1 MPAKILTRRAFALGL
16 GSTLASPAEAKP
28 RAVAKPQAKKEIK
41 PRPSAEDL
49 AFAKFVQSLWPEAK
63 KEGVSRKTFE
73 AAFRGVDYDPKIV
86 AHTEGQAE
94 FVTPIWQ
101 YLDAAVS
108 AKRVENGKTKYA
120 EQKSWID
127 KAEKDFGV
135 SAAVIMGVW
144 GIETGYGVFQGSD
157 YVIRALASLALSK
170 YQPEYFRSEL
180 IAALKI
186 LEDGDIEPKN
196 MLGSWAGAMG
206 QTQFMPSSYLK
217 YAVDFD
223 AKGRRDIWNDA
234 ADAIGSTANYLNEH
248 GWKRDDPWGFEVTL
262 PDRFGLKAEDSTKFE
277 AFWWWGWR
285 GVKRAD
291 GGPLPAGG
299 DGQLMILAGLK
310 APIFLIT
317 ANFKTIKTYN
327 NSTSYALAVSLLG
340 DAILDGQGLHADWP
354 VNDRQLSKTEIEE
367 LQTRLKKMGYYDDD
381 IDGHIGENVRA
392 AVARYQEKIGE
403 TPDGYATPAVLKRV
417 VEAP

>member
-1 MPAKILTRRAFALGL
+1 MPAKILTRRAFALGFAT
-16 GSTLASPAEAKP
+16 SLASPAAAKP
-28 RAVAKPQAKKEIK
+28 PAKKEIIK
-41 PRPSAEDL
+41 PRPSPQDL
-49 AFAKFVQSLWPEAK
+49 AFAKFVRALWPDAK
-63 KEGVSRKTFE
+63 DAGVSQKTFD
-73 AAFRGVDYDPKIV
+73 AAFHGVAYDPRIV

-94 FVTPIWQ
+94 FVAPIWQ
-101 YLDAAVS
+101 YLAGALT
-108 AKRVENGKTKYA
+108 AKRIEDGKTKYA

-135 SAAVIMGVW
+135 SAATIMGVW
-144 GIETGYGVFQGSD
+144 GIETGYGAFQGSD
-157 YVIRALASLALSK
+157 YVIRALASLALSQ

-186 LEDGDIEPKN
+186 LEDGDIAPKN

-223 AKGRRDIWNDA
+223 EKGRRDIWNDP
-234 ADAIGSTANYLNEH
+234 ADAIGSTANYLKEH
-248 GWKRDDPWGFEVTL
+248 GWNRDEPWGFEVTL
-262 PDRFGLKAEDSTKFE
+262 PDGFGLKAEDFVKAA
-277 AFWWWGWR
+277 AFWWWAWR

-291 GGPLPAGG
+291 GGPMPSSG
-299 DGQLMILAGLK
+299 DGQLMMLAGLK

-340 DAILDGQGLHADWP
+340 DAILDGAGLHADWP
-354 VNDRQLSKTEIEE
+354 VKDRQLSKTEIEE

-381 IDGHIGENVRA
+381 VDGRVGENLRA

>member
-63 KEGVSRKTFE
+63 KEGVSRKTFD

-262 PDRFGLKAEDSTKFE
+262 PDRFGLKAEDFDQI
-277 AFWWWGWR
+277 R
-285 GVKRAD
+285 GVLVV
-291 GGPLPAGG
+291 GVAGG
-299 DGQLMILAGLK
+299 QARRRRTSARRGRRSVDDFRRPQGADLPHHRQFQDDQDLQQLDLVCARGLAARQRHSRRPGIARRLAGQRPPAQQDRDRGIADAAQK
-310 APIFLIT
+310 
-317 ANFKTIKTYN
+317 NG
-327 NSTSYALAVSLLG
+327 LL
-340 DAILDGQGLHADWP
+340 
-354 VNDRQLSKTEIEE
+354 
-367 LQTRLKKMGYYDDD
+367 
-381 IDGHIGENVRA
+381 
-392 AVARYQEKIGE
+392 
-403 TPDGYATPAVLKRV
+403 
-417 VEAP
+417 